1 MSASSKT
8 VKEFIARA
16 KSYIQRNDY
25 LRTLKALCQAL
36 ELLQGS
42 QIFGR
47 ERFEVNVLLD
57 EALRDLSGM
66 KQIKRV
72 FPQGIHY
79 EKGQEKALWRTLTR
93 MHDKL
98 EAAIEKVR
106 VEKIRAQK
114 LELDEMLMK
123 AQDFLSKKE
132 PLEARKLF
140 RKASELYPEEK
151 NLPVDI
157 GNRLMMAGLFVE
169 ALEYFKRGM
178 EVDSSDP
185 RPYQFSILCH
195 EATGELDKAEEVV
208 KETLRR
214 FGGNESIYL
223 RMAKLALQKRQW
235 SEAYDVVAQALQLN
249 PTNQEGLKILKQVGP
264 RIFGAGFDPTKSLP
278 SKAPKGTGEDAA
290 KAPTRAPGAPIKLDL

>member
-1 MSASSKT
+1 MSASAKT

-36 ELLQGS
+36 ELLHGS

-72 FPQGIHY
+72 FPQGIQY
-79 EKGQEKALWRTLTR
+79 QKGQEKTLWRTLKR

-98 EAAIEKVR
+98 EAALEKVR
-106 VEKIRAQK
+106 MEQIRAQK
-114 LELDEMLMK
+114 MDLDEMLIK
-123 AQDFLSKKE
+123 AQEFLAKKE

-140 RKASELYPEEK
+140 RKASEMFPDEK

-169 ALEYFKRGM
+169 ALEYFKRGQ
-178 EVDSSDP
+178 EVDTADP
-185 RPYQFSILCH
+185 RPYQFSILCY
-195 EATGELDKAEEVV
+195 EAVGELDKAEDVV
-208 KETLRR
+208 KETVRR
-214 FGGNESIYL
+214 FGGNESLFL
-223 RMAKLALQKRQW
+223 RMGKLATQKRNW
-235 SEAYDVVAQALQLN
+235 SEAYDALAQVLQFN
-249 PTNQEGLKILKQVGP
+249 PTNQEALKLMKQVGP
-264 RIFGAGFDPTKSLP
+264 RIFGAGFDPTQSIP
-278 SKAPKGTGEDAA
+278 GKAPKGAGGQSSS
-290 KAPTRAPGAPIKLDL
+290 APARAPSAPIKLDL

>member
-1 MSASSKT
+1 MSASAKT

-36 ELLQGS
+36 ELLHGS

-72 FPQGIHY
+72 FPQGIQY
-79 EKGQEKALWRTLTR
+79 QKGQEKTLWRTLKR

-106 VEKIRAQK
+106 MEKLRAQK
-114 LELDEMLMK
+114 MELDEMLIK
-123 AQDFLSKKE
+123 AQEFLVKKE

-140 RKASELYPEEK
+140 RKASELFPDEK

-169 ALEYFKRGM
+169 ALEYFKRGQ
-178 EVDSSDP
+178 EVDAADP
-185 RPYQFSILCH
+185 RPYQFSVLCY
-195 EATGELDKAEEVV
+195 EATGELDKAEEVLRDA
-208 KETLRR
+208 LRR
-214 FGGNESIYL
+214 FGGNESLFL
-223 RMAKLALQKRQW
+223 RMGRLAAQKRSW
-235 SEAYDVVAQALQLN
+235 SEAYDSLAQVLQLN
-249 PTNQEGLKILKQVGP
+249 PTNQEALKLLKQVGP
-264 RIFGAGFDPTKSLP
+264 RIFGAGFDPAKNLP
-278 SKAPKGTGEDAA
+278 GKAPK
-290 KAPTRAPGAPIKLDL
+290 PAPGQAAETPARPPSAPIKLDL